1 MKCVWLSDVHLNF
14 LKKNAF
20 IGFCRTLQE
29 YEADAVILSGDIA
42 EAQRLCDYLFMIDV
56 ALQTKIY
63 FVLGNHDFYRGSII
77 RTRQAVAELVQD
89 SQYLVYLTQ
98 VDVVQLTPTTCL
110 VGHDSWADGRLGD
123 IDRSDVE
130 MNDFYLI
137 EELAGLDSQ
146 ERRDKLRELGEEAA
160 DHLRRVLPEA
170 VKSYRDIFVVTHV
183 PPFKEACFHEGR
195 ISDDNYLPYYSC
207 HSVGEVLRDTATSW
221 PDHRFT
227 VLCGHAHSA
236 GQVRILDNLEV
247 YTAGAEYGEPV
258 VQRVIEF
265 G

>member
-14 LKKNAF
+14 LKKSAF
-20 IGFCRTLQE
+20 IGFLRTLQE
-29 YEADAVILSGDIA
+29 HEADAVLLSGDIA
-42 EAQRLCDYLFMIDV
+42 EAHRVCDYLFMIDV

-89 SQYLVYLTQ
+89 SRYLVYLTQ
-98 VDVVQLTPTTCL
+98 VGVVQLTPTTCL

-123 IDRSDVE
+123 IERSDVE

-137 EELAGLDSQ
+137 EELAGLDSE

-160 DHLRRVLPEA
+160 DHLRRVLTEA

-183 PPFKEACFHEGR
+183 PPFREACIHEGR
-195 ISDDNYLPYYSC
+195 ISDDNYLPHYSC
-207 HSVGEVLRDTATSW
+207 HSAGEVLRDTATSW

-227 VLCGHAHSA
+227 VFCGHTHSA

-247 YTAGAEYGEPV
+247 YT
-258 VQRVIEF
+258 
-265 G
+265 